1 MCLLVSN
8 CMKNKSLN
16 SDQSEYLSETMSSA
30 MSNNLS
36 YSLTYT
42 LLTQG
47 ATNFKSFTN
56 NNAIPYSCKS
66 FFHLIIND
74 YD

>member
-8 CMKNKSLN
+8 CMKSKSLN
-16 SDQSEYLSETMSSA
+16 SDQSEYQNETMSSA

-47 ATNFKSFTN
+47 ATNFKSLTN
-56 NNAIPYSCKS
+56 NNAISYSCK
-66 FFHLIIND
+66 
-74 YD
+74 